1 MSNANFLGNHQ
12 NSPHAIVLDEYV
24 PAQVDGMI
32 PTHKN
37 VPNQS
42 ERLEFRDDVVEEL
55 VVTSVKLI
63 LVELYA
69 RIGAILRIIS
79 VVQRRVGKEVG
90 NQQKLEKS

>member
-1 MSNANFLGNHQ
+1 
-12 NSPHAIVLDEYV
+12 
-24 PAQVDGMI
+24 MI

>member
-1 MSNANFLGNHQ
+1 
-12 NSPHAIVLDEYV
+12 
-24 PAQVDGMI
+24 MI
-32 PTHKN
+32 PTHEN

-42 ERLEFRDDVVEEL
+42 KRLEFRDDVVEEL

-63 LVELYA
+63 LVEFYA

-79 VVQRRVGKEVG
+79 VVQRRMGKEVG

>member
-1 MSNANFLGNHQ
+1 
-12 NSPHAIVLDEYV
+12 
-24 PAQVDGMI
+24 MI

-79 VVQRRVGKEVG
+79 VVQRRMGKEVG